1 MCNSKTIVRE
11 NFYSKEDVNFLG
23 IEKIKKDEILK
34 IGGYVL
40 RQNRIKTIIYTELL
54 QNDDYNEFYNSS
66 EKESFKK
73 NWINTK
79 LTIYDLDTLRLSKQ
93 LFKNIIKAYF
103 YCKELDFKPNVKIVQ
118 NKVIVYYIYSKK
130 NNKKVVN
137 RFTKIDINHLNK
149 GKKAAFNHFK
159 NEISKLMDDYNK
171 LFNQV
176 VIDSKLNGY
185 DNKKNKVFNDLAIQN
200 KFNVT
205 INNKLFELNKILA
218 IWAKMNCNNSFN
230 SKTYQICT
238 GVDLLYLKL
247 LEIIEDINLIEE
259 YLNKKALRLKIGLKY
274 QFLVDII
281 NKLILLKNRIKLIL
295 LELNSYIK
303 VDKVIINYINN
314 N

>member
-11 NFYSKEDVNFLG
+11 NFYSKEDVNLLG
-23 IEKIKKDEILK
+23 VEKIKKDEILK

-149 GKKAAFNHFK
+149 GKKLLLIILK
-159 NEISKLMDDYNK
+159 M
-171 LFNQV
+171 
-176 VIDSKLNGY
+176 
-185 DNKKNKVFNDLAIQN
+185 
-200 KFNVT
+200 KF
-205 INNKLFELNKILA
+205 L
-218 IWAKMNCNNSFN
+218 S
-230 SKTYQICT
+230 
-238 GVDLLYLKL
+238 
-247 LEIIEDINLIEE
+247 
-259 YLNKKALRLKIGLKY
+259 
-274 QFLVDII
+274 
-281 NKLILLKNRIKLIL
+281 
-295 LELNSYIK
+295 
-303 VDKVIINYINN
+303 
-314 N
+314 